1 MWTTLLLQGGRPST
15 QANVVLSFSFTLLNV
30 SENQVRVLVIISFCL
45 ICSMAARALSS
56 KVFPNSFSLSGKLSN
71 VLDKSGAAWAGTGP
85 AARGLQANPLAWGWV
100 LDTCFYCTAHLL
112 VFYALPLL
120 GRLANPK
127 GWYSRSLVTRSF
139 LDRIA
144 SCSTHLNRKE
154 RHSAGGLGAD
164 RRWNGDT

>member
-1 MWTTLLLQGGRPST
+1 MDRVSTLSLSSHPSPKHFRERLFSTGFFYWCVITWYFMWTTLLLQGGRPST

-100 LDTCFYCTAHLL
+100 LGHLFLLHCPPPCFLCPAPSRKISQSQRV
-112 VFYALPLL
+112 VF
-120 GRLANPK
+120 
-127 GWYSRSLVTRSF
+127 
-139 LDRIA
+139 
-144 SCSTHLNRKE
+144 
-154 RHSAGGLGAD
+154 
-164 RRWNGDT
+164 